1 MKRVL
6 RKPRNPHESYF
17 GRVCRVRRDELDI
30 KQEELALAVGYKSRS
45 AIANIENGSHY
56 PSWDK
61 ALAIAAYLKLP
72 ITAFEAPQPLEI
84 TAYRVTEPPPSYP
97 QLYEAA
103 EDLRVATAKMCAA
116 VASVS

>member
-1 MKRVL
+1 MKRVR
-6 RKPRNPHESYF
+6 RKPRNPRESYF

-45 AIANIENGSHY
+45 GIANIENGNHF

-72 ITAFEAPQPLEI
+72 ITAFEPPQTLEI
-84 TAYRVTEPPPSYP
+84 TDYRVAEPPPAYP

-103 EDLRVATAKMCAA
+103 EGLREATEKVCAA
-116 VASVS
+116 IAAVF